1 MKNNRIQFQ
10 LDSSYLVLHNLNVF
24 NKPIDPAMAGRK
36 LRIAIPGG
44 SGHVG
49 TVLARHFHNNGHDVT
64 VLSRS
69 RQRQPWQV
77 LPWNGRDM
85 GDWAKVIDGSDV
97 VINLTG
103 RSVNCRYNAAT
114 RREITESRVLSTRI
128 LGQAIAQAAKPP
140 ALWMNASSA
149 TVYRNSFEKPM
160 SEYTGEIG
168 EEKSAPSTWH
178 FSIDVIRAWEHEFFS
193 AATPSTRKIALRMGM
208 IMSPDS
214 GGTLETLLN
223 LVRFGLGGKAGSG
236 KQYLSWIHE
245 GDFARAIEF
254 LIQRED
260 MDGCINIT
268 GPKPICNADFMSE
281 LRRAAHAPFG
291 LPAAEWMLEI
301 GTFFLRTESE
311 LILKSRRAI
320 PQRLLDAGFTFAFP
334 DWSGA
339 ADDLVR
345 RWKENRALSA

>member
-1 MKNNRIQFQ
+1 MFNN
-10 LDSSYLVLHNLNVF
+10 S
-24 NKPIDPAMAGRK
+24 IDPVMSGQK
-36 LRIAIPGG
+36 LRILIPGG

-49 TVLARHFHNNGHDVT
+49 AVLARHFHNHGHDVT

-69 RQRQPWQV
+69 PQEQPWPV
-77 LPWNGRDM
+77 LLWDGR
-85 GDWAKVIDGSDV
+85 GLCDWVKGIDGSDV

-103 RSVNCRYNAAT
+103 RSVNCRYNAAN

-149 TVYRNSFEKPM
+149 TTYRNSLDKPM

-168 EEKSAPSTWH
+168 EDKSAPSTWH
-178 FSIDVIRAWEHEFFS
+178 FSIDVVKAWEQEFFS
-193 AATPSTRKIALRMGM
+193 APTPRTRKIALRMGM
-208 IMSPDS
+208 IISPDS
-214 GGTLETLLN
+214 WGTLETLLN

-245 GDFARAIEF
+245 HDFSRAIEF

-268 GPKPICNADFMSE
+268 GPKPTRNADFMRE
-281 LRRAAHAPFG
+281 LRRAAHAPVG
-291 LPAAEWMLEI
+291 LPAAEWMIEI

-311 LILKSRRAI
+311 LILKSRRVI
-320 PQRLLDAGFTFAFP
+320 PQRLIDAGFTFGFP
-334 DWSGA
+334 DWA
-339 ADDLVR
+339 AAVDDLVGG
-345 RWKENRALSA
+345 WKQNRALAA